1 MCDVCEEE
9 VIALYLK
16 DVCLYNEPPP
26 GKKQERLGPELE
38 KKVNTEK
45 ACGYRILPA
54 WKQTQ
59 PPLAHPLVLT
69 LTSFPEECPPSLAA
83 DTQDQEAENDSRGK
97 VHPATER

>member
-1 MCDVCEEE
+1 MFEEE
-9 VIALYLK
+9 VNALSLK
-16 DVCLYNEPPP
+16 DICLYNEPPP